1 MSVVVADMRR
11 MAAGRGGIP
20 LNPEDEEEE
29 EEGDTSRFPGSGT
42 SASFFGHDIVKR

>member
-20 LNPEDEEEE
+20 LNPDDEEEE
-29 EEGDTSRFPGSGT
+29 EEGDAARFPGSGT
-42 SASFFGHDIVKR
+42 SISLFGRDIAKR

>member
-1 MSVVVADMRR
+1 MSVVVAYMRR

-29 EEGDTSRFPGSGT
+29 EEDAVRFSG
-42 SASFFGHDIVKR
+42 